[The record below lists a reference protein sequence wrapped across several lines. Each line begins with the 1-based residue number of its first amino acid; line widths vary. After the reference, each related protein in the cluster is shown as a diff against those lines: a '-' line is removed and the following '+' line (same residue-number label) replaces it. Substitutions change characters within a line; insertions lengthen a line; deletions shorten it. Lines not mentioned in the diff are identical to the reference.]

1 MSRGRRD
8 IQIRFIRRMPD
19 GSADTNTGRND
30 LLRIAYLNEN
40 SKRIL
45 YIERSDEYATID
57 LVVCDNQQLLAY
69 LYRLLWLTSLDED
82 PFHSVRFHIPGFP
95 SMAMSVASVQAY
107 IPNLLDIILSLCW
120 NWPTIGY
127 APIHD
132 ERLVQHSVRSPEE
145 PAHNGDNE
153 HCTNST

>member
-1 MSRGRRD
+1 MSRGKRD

-30 LLRIAYLNEN
+30 LLRISYLNDN

-45 YIERSDEYATID
+45 YIERGNEYATID
-57 LVVCDNQQLLAY
+57 IVVCDNQQLLAY

-82 PFHSVRFHIPGFP
+82 PFHSVRFYIPGFP
-95 SMAMSVASVQAY
+95 SMAMCVASVQAY

-120 NWPTIGY
+120 NWPNVGY
-127 APIHD
+127 SPSSPERNAPHLI
-132 ERLVQHSVRSPEE
+132 RSPEE
-145 PAHNGDNE
+145 PTHNGDNE
-153 HCTNST
+153 HCTNGT